1 PTHESFILRL
11 HALIAGRSPA
21 ATDLINRA
29 VDVDPGDAMNWLV
42 LSYLDP
48 LSRRLVTSE
57 GSGRW
62 VAMARAVEL
71 KPESALIQYE
81 LGKAILAVRDKEIEA
96 RHALERAIELS
107 PRHFRAFLSLAY
119 SADENVDVEPL
130 YQKVIEIAPNFL
142 EGRLAAGS
150 YYSALE

>member
-1 PTHESFILRL
+1 NWEEFEPRQQEARSVVESASSVCLATQESFILRL

-71 KPESALIQYE
+71 KPDSALIQYE
-81 LGKAILAVRDKEIEA
+81 LG
-96 RHALERAIELS
+96 
-107 PRHFRAFLSLAY
+107 
-119 SADENVDVEPL
+119 
-130 YQKVIEIAPNFL
+130 
-142 EGRLAAGS
+142 
-150 YYSALE
+150 